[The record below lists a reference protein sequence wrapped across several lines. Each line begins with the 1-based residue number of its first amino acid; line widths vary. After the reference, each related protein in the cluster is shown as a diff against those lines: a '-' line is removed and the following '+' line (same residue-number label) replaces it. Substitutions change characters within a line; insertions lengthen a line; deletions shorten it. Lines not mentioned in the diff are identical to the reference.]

1 MSVRMINRKST
12 AGVIAVWWLCA
23 VVPASAQV
31 EPNATGA
38 RAQTA
43 ERERAVRL
51 EFDQRP
57 SVRVGGLL
65 RLDIRLTSQ
74 ADVRDLASPSAS
86 THEDAFDL
94 ERFRVGIDGT
104 FLQKLEYQV
113 EREMRDSSDPWR
125 DVYVNVRVRR
135 AAEIRAGHFKLP
147 FSLDQTT
154 GSKGLDFTYRSLAAS
169 YLAPGRDIG
178 VMVHGDA
185 FGNGVKYE
193 AGVFRRGGKT
203 PLAETGANAV
213 TPRTVAGRLVLR
225 PWAPNTPKPIRALA
239 FGLAVTSGRVP
250 EGLNGLRGRT
260 VGEDVFF
267 ERVYVNGLRRRMG
280 VEMQWRMGPVSA
292 QGEAI
297 RVRDERRGQ
306 GIHNED
312 LPDVVSRGWYLN
324 GTWLLTGERKKGT
337 IEPNRPFLRQGI
349 GALELAG
356 RIEELSFGS
365 DMAGGWSS
373 QGPRAPHPTEK
384 SDRALTAGVNWYLNE
399 FIKVQADVV
408 RELRRDAGRV
418 LDSRGRLWSRTVRVQ
433 FAL

>member
-1 MSVRMINRKST
+1 MRMFSGKST
-12 AGVIAVWWLCA
+12 ASIFAAWSLCA
-23 VVPASAQV
+23 VVSAQAQV
-31 EPNATGA
+31 EPNTPAA
-38 RAQTA
+38 REQPP
-43 ERERAVRL
+43 ERERGVRL

-57 SVRVGGLL
+57 SVRIGRLL
-65 RLDIRLTSQ
+65 RLDVRLTSQ
-74 ADVRDLASPSAS
+74 ADLRDLASPSAS
-86 THEDAFDL
+86 TNEDAFDL
-94 ERFRVGIDGT
+94 QRLRVGIEGT
-104 FLQKLEYQV
+104 FLRKLEYQV

-125 DVYVNVRVRR
+125 DVFVNLRVRR

-169 YLAPGRDIG
+169 YLAPGRDVG

-185 FGNGVKYE
+185 LGNGVKYE

-203 PLAETGANAV
+203 PLAVTGANAV
-213 TPRTVAGRLVLR
+213 NPRTVAGRLVLR
-225 PWAPNTPKPIRALA
+225 PWTPSTPKPIRALA
-239 FGLAVTSGRVP
+239 LGLAVTSGRVP

-267 ERVYVNGLRRRMG
+267 DRVYVNGVRRRVG
-280 VEMQWRMGPVSA
+280 VELQWRMGPVSA

-306 GIHNED
+306 GIDNKD
-312 LPDVVSRGWYLN
+312 LPDMVSRGWYFN
-324 GTWLLTGERKKGT
+324 GTWLVTGERKKGT
-337 IEPNRPFLRQGI
+337 IEPTRPFLRNGI

-365 DMAGGWSS
+365 DMAGGGSS
-373 QGPRAPHPTEK
+373 QGPRAPHPSEK

-408 RELRRDAGRV
+408 RELRRDGGRV